1 MYLEKIIN
9 VRENIKD
16 TVIKTPLLYSNVFS
30 KISNNNVYMK
40 CKNLQLTGAY
50 KIRGALNKILSLSEE
65 ENSIR
70 VVCFSSGNHAQGVAY
85 ASSLANVNSTI
96 VMPKTTPYVIK
107 FEHNHFKAIN
117 RIHNVLLEVTVETN
131 GHENIQKILNSFKEY
146 NYQINVMY

>member
-50 KIRGALNKILSLSEE
+50 KIRGALNKILSLSEGK
-65 ENSIR
+65 N
-70 VVCFSSGNHAQGVAY
+70 
-85 ASSLANVNSTI
+85 L
-96 VMPKTTPYVIK
+96 
-107 FEHNHFKAIN
+107 
-117 RIHNVLLEVTVETN
+117 
-131 GHENIQKILNSFKEY
+131 
-146 NYQINVMY
+146 

>member
-40 CKNLQLTGAY
+40 CENLQLTGAY

-65 ENSIR
+65 EKSIR
-70 VVCFSSGNHAQGVAY
+70 VVCFSAGNHAQGVAY

-96 VMPKTTPYVIK
+96 VIPKTTPYVIK
-107 FEHNHFKAIN
+107 LEHNQFKAIN
-117 RIHNVLLEVTVETN
+117 RIHNVLLEVTVEIN
-131 GHENIQKILNSFKEY
+131 GHEHIQKILNSFKEY

>member
-40 CKNLQLTGAY
+40 CENLQLTGAY

-65 ENSIR
+65 EKS
-70 VVCFSSGNHAQGVAY
+70 
-85 ASSLANVNSTI
+85 
-96 VMPKTTPYVIK
+96 
-107 FEHNHFKAIN
+107 N

>member
-65 ENSIR
+65 EKSIR
-70 VVCFSSGNHAQGVAY
+70 GVAY

-107 FEHNHFKAIN
+107 LEHNHFKAIN

>member
-50 KIRGALNKILSLSEE
+50 KIRGALNKILSLS
-65 ENSIR
+65 
-70 VVCFSSGNHAQGVAY
+70 G
-85 ASSLANVNSTI
+85 
-96 VMPKTTPYVIK
+96 
-107 FEHNHFKAIN
+107 
-117 RIHNVLLEVTVETN
+117 IHNVLLEVTVETN